1 MTIKTKIKEVPGFQF
16 VADNMEF
23 MSAAG
28 RRRMMEQQWI
38 SNPDG
43 LQREKEAVS
52 AMLNTLS
59 LADASQAVNTL
70 RHQLMQLHDLHTTI
84 QSLQSHIVLDEVEL
98 FELKNLSYIANIAR
112 HALEQLNLLTL
123 FPIPD
128 VQEVF
133 HILDPD
139 NTGIPNF
146 YIYDSYD
153 NRLAPLRKQLK
164 QAEESEK
171 AALIDLQNQY
181 QHQVIDR
188 LCDMLHPYAA
198 KLSEVLETMAYIDF
212 VMARAYLSKQWD
224 LCPSKDYEGRYFI
237 KGLFNPR
244 LRLHNEEVGLR
255 YQPIDIDLTECVT
268 LVTGANMAGKTVLLK
283 SVGLAQIMYQFG
295 FPVPAADCCLPCF
308 DDVVFCIGDEQNE
321 MNGLSSFAAEIT
333 RISDVVGRSQSEVQA
348 LASLMHKR
356 DSLTMITTHYGN
368 LGISCRRL
376 RVRGFVENMVDIPLT
391 AQNINRFIDY
401 SLIPDD
407 SDEVPH
413 EAIKIAEMLSCNPD
427 LIASAKLFL
436 QDA

>member
-59 LADASQAVNTL
+59 LAEASQAVNTL

-112 HALEQLNLLTL
+112 QALDQLNLLAL
-123 FPIPD
+123 FPVPD

-198 KLSEVLETMAYIDF
+198 NLSEVLETMAYIDF

-224 LCPSKDYEGRYFI
+224 LRPSKDYEGRYFI
-237 KGLFNPR
+237 KGLFNHR

-255 YQPIDIDLTECVT
+255 YQPIDIDLTEGVT

-295 FPVPAADCCLPCF
+295 FPVPAADCCLP
-308 DDVVFCIGDEQNE
+308 
-321 MNGLSSFAAEIT
+321 
-333 RISDVVGRSQSEVQA
+333 
-348 LASLMHKR
+348 
-356 DSLTMITTHYGN
+356 
-368 LGISCRRL
+368 
-376 RVRGFVENMVDIPLT
+376 
-391 AQNINRFIDY
+391 
-401 SLIPDD
+401 
-407 SDEVPH
+407 
-413 EAIKIAEMLSCNPD
+413 
-427 LIASAKLFL
+427 
-436 QDA
+436 